1 MSALGLK
8 QYIGRILYIFMPPHM
23 ILPCFIGS
31 LSRDEVSNSCTV
43 VLLSLSYFSTKSRAS
58 HMQSHF

>member
-1 MSALGLK
+1 VLNEC
-8 QYIGRILYIFMPPHM
+8 IGFKTVHWQNTVYFYATTHM

-43 VLLSLSYFSTKSRAS
+43 VLLSF
-58 HMQSHF
+58 H